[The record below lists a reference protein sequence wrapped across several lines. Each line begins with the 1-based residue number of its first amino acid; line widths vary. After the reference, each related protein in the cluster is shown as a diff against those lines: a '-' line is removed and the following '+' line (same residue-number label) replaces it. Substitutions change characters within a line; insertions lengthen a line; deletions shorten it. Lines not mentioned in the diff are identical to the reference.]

1 MMEHMYIR
9 HPISCHQHPAKW
21 PKKMSQSG
29 PSLPLANLASLVIT
43 TLLYGMY
50 FIIFVISIYL
60 MVMHANPGRGRE
72 KLAPLFKSTVFV
84 SGILL
89 FITITAD
96 WISVVIR
103 NFQGFIYF
111 NDGLSANTFF
121 SDDSQALSRV
131 DDVFIALSVFIGDAM
146 IIYRLWVVWSFNK
159 IVIVAPVLSLIGLV
173 ICGVLAARATQNV
186 QDVPNDTELVLVV
199 VFTLVTSIYC
209 TVFISW
215 KIWQITRTCMPVGG
229 LNLRSLMAMIV
240 ESAALYTCWL
250 IYLSVTHQLNST
262 LQYIASS
269 VTIVIGIANAL
280 IHARIGM
287 GRTIEQVFGSTS
299 SRDTAPMHFAP
310 RPASGGTIGTD
321 SHSLSV

>member
-1 MMEHMYIR
+1 M
-9 HPISCHQHPAKW
+9 SCHQHPAKW
-21 PKKMSQSG
+21 PRKMSQSG

-50 FIIFVISIYL
+50 FIIFAISIYL
-60 MVMHANPGRGRE
+60 MVMHANPGREPG

-84 SGILL
+84 SEV
-89 FITITAD
+89 ARAQD

-121 SDDSQALSRV
+121 SDDSQTLSRV

-173 ICGVLAARATQNV
+173 ICGVLGARATQNV
-186 QDVPNDTELVLVV
+186 QDVPNDTELVLVI
-199 VFTLVTSIYC
+199 VFTLVPNYFSSTLYTIK
-209 TVFISW
+209 VFISW

-229 LNLRSLMAMIV
+229 LNLRNLMAMIV

-299 SRDTAPMHFAP
+299 SRVTAPMHFAP
-310 RPASGGTIGTD
+310 PPTGGRTIGTD

>member
-1 MMEHMYIR
+1 
-9 HPISCHQHPAKW
+9 SS
-21 PKKMSQSG
+21 SQRSYTG
-29 PSLPLANLASLVIT
+29 L
-43 TLLYGMY
+43 Y

-60 MVMHANPGRGRE
+60 MVMHANPGREPR
-72 KLAPLFKSTVFV
+72 KLAPLFKSTVF
-84 SGILL
+84 LDL
-89 FITITAD
+89 F
-96 WISVVIR
+96 
-103 NFQGFIYF
+103 YF

-121 SDDSQALSRV
+121 SDDSQTLSRV

-146 IIYRLWVVWSFNK
+146 IVPVAKWSRSTASGFVWSFNK

-186 QDVPNDTELVLVV
+186 QDVPNDTELVLVI
-199 VFTLVTSIYC
+199 VFTLVTI
-209 TVFISW
+209 FISW

-229 LNLRSLMAMIV
+229 LNLRNLMAMIV

-299 SRDTAPMHFAP
+299 SRVTAPMHFAP
-310 RPASGGTIGTD
+310 PPTGGRTIGTD